1 MLTQNCTSKRFW
13 ETRQEKYRKTL
24 DTNSFIKSK
33 GYTVIEMWECHF
45 KAYCNNHPD
54 IKPIIQESRPKFAQ
68 GHRGGLS
75 HEQIIKYVRSDDLF
89 GMVECDIEVPD
100 EWDPEFRQQ
109 TNLSP
114 KEYFAEMCPLFC
126 NAEVSFDLIGEHMQ
140 THAREQGLS
149 EQPHRLL
156 IGAMSARQLLLAT
169 PLLKWYLDHGLKV
182 TKIYEVV
189 EFRRQACFKG
199 FVSGSYKC

>member
-1 MLTQNCTSKRFW
+1 MVVFFHGHNCVLTQNCTSKRFW

-24 DTNSFIKSK
+24 DTNSFIQSK
-33 GYTVIEMWECHF
+33 GYAVIEMWECHF

-54 IKPIIQESRPKFAQ
+54 IKPIIQESRPNLRRDTEAVC
-68 GHRGGLS
+68 LTN
-75 HEQIIKYVRSDDLF
+75 RSVSTFVLTICLAWSS
-89 GMVECDIEVPD
+89 VTEVPD

-114 KEYFAEMCPLFC
+114 KEFFAEMCPLFC

-149 EQPHRLL
+149 EQPRRLL
-156 IGAMSARQLLLAT
+156 IGAMSARQLLVSYAIVEMVLRPWSKSDQNLRGDRVSST
-169 PLLKWYLDHGLKV
+169 SLL
-182 TKIYEVV
+182 
-189 EFRRQACFKG
+189 
-199 FVSGSYKC
+199 

>member
-1 MLTQNCTSKRFW
+1 MVVISMGIIACLHKTVRGKRFW

-24 DTNSFIKSK
+24 DTTSFIKSK

-114 KEYFAEMCPLFC
+114 KRILCG
-126 NAEVSFDLIGEHMQ
+126 NVSLVLQCRGQ
-140 THAREQGLS
+140 LRPYRRAHAD
-149 EQPHRLL
+149 P
-156 IGAMSARQLLLAT
+156 
-169 PLLKWYLDHGLKV
+169 
-182 TKIYEVV
+182 
-189 EFRRQACFKG
+189 C
-199 FVSGSYKC
+199 